1 MAKAMR
7 KYFCENFD
15 GTETVK
21 KPSEYFPIYGIV
33 QLLLSIGTYA
43 CSARNNSWP
52 LAIFQPI
59 LAFGRSKS
67 DQISCTFSMGQQSV
81 TYKIS
86 HFQKTAGLFLILISG
101 TAHDHQTLFEHNLT
115 LCGYE
120 MNICLAHA
128 KQTNFCL
135 DMFVAEM

>member
-21 KPSEYFPIYGIV
+21 KPSKYFPIYGIV

-59 LAFGRSKS
+59 LAFGQSKS
-67 DQISCTFSMGQQSV
+67 DQISCTFSNKPFSKKMADQ
-81 TYKIS
+81 
-86 HFQKTAGLFLILISG
+86 FLILISG
-101 TAHDHQTLFEHNLT
+101 TAHDHQTLLEHNLT

-128 KQTNFCL
+128 KQTNFCFDIIACL
-135 DMFVAEM
+135 